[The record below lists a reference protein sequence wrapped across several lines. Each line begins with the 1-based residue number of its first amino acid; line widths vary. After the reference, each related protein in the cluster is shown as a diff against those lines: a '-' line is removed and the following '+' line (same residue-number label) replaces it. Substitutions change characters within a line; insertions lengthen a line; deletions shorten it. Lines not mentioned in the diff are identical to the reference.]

1 MQKKLYTEE
10 ELVRRCAEG
19 DHAAFRVLYEQYAPR
34 LYAYLMRFVNDRE
47 TAHDLLQDGF
57 IKVYTSIAQFESRG
71 EGSLQSW
78 LLVLMR
84 NEALQYLRKSDLL
97 RESTD
102 IDSTPLADEVPD
114 TDEVEQ
120 IPSEVLMQLL
130 GELPEGYRTVFNL
143 YVLED
148 KSHREIA
155 EMLGIK
161 ERSSASQLVRAKA
174 LLTEKIKKWIKE
186 NRE

>member
-1 MQKKLYTEE
+1 MPD
-10 ELVRRCAEG
+10 AE
-19 DHAAFRVLYEQYAPR
+19 D
-34 LYAYLMRFVNDRE
+34 
-47 TAHDLLQDGF
+47 
-57 IKVYTSIAQFESRG
+57 
-71 EGSLQSW
+71 
-78 LLVLMR
+78 
-84 NEALQYLRKSDLL
+84 
-97 RESTD
+97 
-102 IDSTPLADEVPD
+102 
-114 TDEVEQ
+114 VEQ

-174 LLTEKIKKWIKE
+174 LLTEKIKNWIKE